1 MSQARIDRIKE
12 FLTAEGFIEGESFE
26 VSASGRGSDSVTI
39 SVDVEI
45 DGFELPEEL
54 RPFEQDADEVD
65 RMIWKGNTEKKT
77 WEGGNFEL
85 ALRAYA
91 GSIQEQDPEYMALQD
106 RVLNG
111 AREDLPTMEEWETQR
126 AAIWKRICSDP
137 KIAAWEHE
145 LNTRFH

>member
-1 MSQARIDRIKE
+1 MSQAQIDRIKE
-12 FLTAEGFIEGESFE
+12 FLAAEGFIEGESFD
-26 VSASGRGSDSVTI
+26 VSASGRGSNAVTI
-39 SVDVEI
+39 SVRVEI
-45 DGFELPEEL
+45 DIFELPDEL
-54 RPFEQDADEVD
+54 KPFEYEDVE

-77 WEGGNFEL
+77 WEGANFEL
-85 ALRAYA
+85 ALRGYA
-91 GSIQEQDPEYMALQD
+91 GAIQEKDSEYMALQD

-111 AREDLPTMEEWETQR
+111 AREDLPTMEEWKAQR

>member
-1 MSQARIDRIKE
+1 MSQAQIDRIKE
-12 FLTAEGFIEGESFE
+12 FLTAEGFIEGESFD
-26 VSASGRGSDSVTI
+26 VSASGRGSDAVTI

-45 DGFELPEEL
+45 DIFELPEEL
-54 RPFEQDADEVD
+54 RPFEHGDVE

-77 WEGGNFEL
+77 WEGANFEL
-85 ALRAYA
+85 ALSSYA
-91 GSIQEQDPEYMALQD
+91 GSIQEKDPEHIALLD

-111 AREDLPTMEEWETQR
+111 KREDLPTMEEWNAQR
-126 AAIWKRICSDP
+126 AAIWARICSDP

>member
-1 MSQARIDRIKE
+1 MSQAQIDRIKE
-12 FLTAEGFIEGESFE
+12 FLTAEGFIEGESFD
-26 VSASGRGSDSVTI
+26 VSASGRGSNAVTI

-45 DGFELPEEL
+45 DIFELPEEL
-54 RPFEQDADEVD
+54 KPFEYDDVE
-65 RMIWKGNTEKKT
+65 RMVWKGNTEKKT
-77 WEGGNFEL
+77 WEGANFEL
-85 ALRAYA
+85 AFRGYA
-91 GSIQEQDPEYMALQD
+91 GAIQEKDPEYMALQE

-111 AREDLPTMEEWETQR
+111 AREDLPTMEEWNAQM